1 MHRIVFLFF
10 FLSGFST
17 LVYEVAWVRILALTL
32 GNTAYATSTVLAV
45 FMGGLALGAYF
56 GGRLADK
63 MLSKHLRLYG
73 MIELSVAVLAPLV
86 TYLLNIAP
94 SLYANLIGAVSMDL
108 FSLTVVRFLFSIV
121 LLLLP
126 CLLMGATLP
135 AIIRYVKNYSAP
147 PELFAALYGINTLGA
162 AAGSLFACFV
172 GFTYIGLNA
181 TIFCAAAIN
190 MVIGVVA
197 FLLEKKSAE
206 IPRPAES
213 AYGENESSEVQS
225 GEAPKG
231 ALLLTLSALTG
242 FTALCYEVLWIRML
256 TFYLGSLTYTFTTT
270 VSTILLGLALG
281 SFLYKRFLYK
291 DGEPA
296 SRTFTVFAATQY
308 AAAAATAAALFATPW
323 LASFRGAWLL
333 AGESGFN
340 NMGGQLAYTVCM
352 SAACLF
358 IPATL
363 IGALFPALGTMAV
376 ASKNNVATAVG
387 RVYAL
392 NTIGCVVGSLAAGL
406 LLIPSLGW
414 FSSFLWIL
422 VISLVTGLLAL
433 SYGGTWKSPRALAWS
448 VPPLVAAIAFASIA
462 HYKPPLNPACKLLF
476 YGEDSFGA
484 VEIVDDPK
492 LMEGKTL
499 VFNGSCLATTVPNSL
514 RYMRLLGHLPV
525 LLHPRPEKALVG
537 CFGTGST
544 SGAIAIHPEV
554 KHLDIVELSS
564 MILKQNKL
572 FAAENH
578 DVLANPKV
586 KAQVND
592 VRNYLLCT
600 KEKYDVVTFEP
611 PPPSDAGIVNLY
623 TSEFYQLVQKRLNP
637 GGIMCQ
643 WAPVACG
650 SAKLWKMMVMTARTV
665 YPYVSIWF
673 PNSHEAI
680 IVASDEPIK
689 IDFDQIQ
696 NRIDESPAVAE
707 SLRGVGMGDANA
719 LIATFAVADK
729 ELDDF
734 LGELPA
740 ITDDHPS
747 LEFFLPY
754 AGAWLTDLEIEAP
767 GKAQIA
773 GLAHYGSKFKA
784 FDKKKFEDNW
794 VAIHL
799 LRMAQY
805 NPTDGAKCVDDALK
819 MMPDNPWFQWVHRHK
834 NMAVKGLI

>member
-1 MHRIVFLFF
+1 
-10 FLSGFST
+10 
-17 LVYEVAWVRILALTL
+17 
-32 GNTAYATSTVLAV
+32 
-45 FMGGLALGAYF
+45 
-56 GGRLADK
+56 
-63 MLSKHLRLYG
+63 
-73 MIELSVAVLAPLV
+73 
-86 TYLLNIAP
+86 
-94 SLYANLIGAVSMDL
+94 
-108 FSLTVVRFLFSIV
+108 
-121 LLLLP
+121 
-126 CLLMGATLP
+126 
-135 AIIRYVKNYSAP
+135 
-147 PELFAALYGINTLGA
+147 
-162 AAGSLFACFV
+162 
-172 GFTYIGLNA
+172 
-181 TIFCAAAIN
+181 
-190 MVIGVVA
+190 
-197 FLLEKKSAE
+197 
-206 IPRPAES
+206 
-213 AYGENESSEVQS
+213 
-225 GEAPKG
+225 
-231 ALLLTLSALTG
+231 
-242 FTALCYEVLWIRML
+242 
-256 TFYLGSLTYTFTTT
+256 
-270 VSTILLGLALG
+270 
-281 SFLYKRFLYK
+281 
-291 DGEPA
+291 
-296 SRTFTVFAATQY
+296 
-308 AAAAATAAALFATPW
+308 
-323 LASFRGAWLL
+323 
-333 AGESGFN
+333 
-340 NMGGQLAYTVCM
+340 GQLAYTVCM

-376 ASKNNVATAVG
+376 ASKASVATAVG

-392 NTIGCVVGSLAAGL
+392 NTIGCVIGSLAAGL
-406 LLIPSLGW
+406 LLIPALGW

-422 VISLVTGLLAL
+422 VISLLTGLLAL
-433 SYGGTWKSPRALAWS
+433 SYGGAWKSPKALVWS
-448 VPPLVAAIAFASIA
+448 VPPLVAAIAFASIV
-462 HYKPPLNPACKLLF
+462 HYTPPLNPACKLLF

-525 LLHPRPEKALVG
+525 LLHPKPEKALVG

-564 MILKQNKL
+564 MILKQSKL

-578 DVLANPKV
+578 DVLSKQKV

-650 SAKLWKMMVMTARTV
+650 SAKLWKMMVMTARSV

-696 NRIDESPAVAE
+696 SRIDESPAVAE

-767 GKAQIA
+767 GKMQIA
-773 GLAHYGSKFKA
+773 GLARHGAKFKS

-805 NPTDGAKCVDDALK
+805 NATDGAKCVDDALK